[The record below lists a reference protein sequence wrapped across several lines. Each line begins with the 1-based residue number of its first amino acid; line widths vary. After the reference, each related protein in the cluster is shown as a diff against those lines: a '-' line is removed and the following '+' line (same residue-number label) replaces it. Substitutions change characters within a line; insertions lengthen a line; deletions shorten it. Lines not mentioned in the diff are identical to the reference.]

1 MTAVREI
8 DHDGE
13 LKAIGQV
20 PTSRG
25 PRTQPLDRVAAN
37 ANATQS
43 AHKLPHLSYPAN
55 ILMKCLLAAGLGL
68 AVSTFASAQQ
78 GVSLAANL
86 TPEQYHQ
93 MAVSMCHQSVAMP
106 SPYGE
111 VDIKDSPK
119 FDAYCGCF
127 ADRFSDRRTKIM
139 NGGGTQPTL
148 KENVAAE
155 RALRNACRAQMGLPE
170 LVFRK

>member
-1 MTAVREI
+1 
-8 DHDGE
+8 
-13 LKAIGQV
+13 
-20 PTSRG
+20 
-25 PRTQPLDRVAAN
+25 
-37 ANATQS
+37 
-43 AHKLPHLSYPAN
+43 
-55 ILMKCLLAAGLGL
+55 MKRLLAAALGL
-68 AVSTFASAQQ
+68 AVSTIALAQP
-78 GVSLAANL
+78 GASLAANL

-127 ADRFSDRRTKIM
+127 ADRFSDRRTKIVS
-139 NGGGTQPTL
+139 GGGVQPTL

-155 RALRNACRAQMGLPE
+155 RALRNECRAQMGLPQ